1 MARLGLAGAVALS
14 LLDEVLDTFGPE
26 ALEPALF
33 YHHSPALRFELAGGE
48 TWVAQFLQA
57 IDRARAIMEAAFAEA
72 DELTVI
78 FWVWSEEPEQKL
90 GRGLLAQ
97 LKLLGLQLEEPEFH
111 RLPLRDGDDF
121 PKACFV
127 AELPTRCLPELL
139 WGALARELDIKPKLG
154 WRVVIA
160 APELGLLACP
170 YDDRGMDI
178 TGTNTER
185 LAKLYHQFD
194 AWLLDYDRA
203 RMAEMLGRPSA

>member
-1 MARLGLAGAVALS
+1 MALI
-14 LLDEVLDTFGPE
+14 LLEEVLDTFGPD

-33 YHHSPALRFELAGGE
+33 YRHSPALRFELAGGE
-48 TWVAQFLQA
+48 TRVAQFLQA
-57 IDRARAIMEAAFAEA
+57 IDRARAILEAAFAGA

-78 FWVWSEEPEQKL
+78 FWIWSEEPEQKL
-90 GRGLLAQ
+90 RRGLKAQ
-97 LKLLGLQLEEPEFH
+97 LRPLGLPLEKPEFH
-111 RLPLRDGDDF
+111 RLPPRDGDDF

-127 AELPTRCLPELL
+127 AKLPTRRLPELL
-139 WGALARELDIKPKLG
+139 WGALARELGIKPAVG

-178 TGTNTER
+178 IGPNTER
-185 LAKLYHQFD
+185 LARLYHQFD

-203 RMAEMLGRPSA
+203 RMAEMFSV